1 MGARLARGVVRA
13 GEDRSFSRPYQKSP
27 IAITTIGPT
36 SARPAIGTRYG
47 HGGPAVTKEMRS
59 SRAPFARVL
68 WFVSMLACTAG
79 SSTESPP
86 SSDPS
91 PPASVGPS
99 RPSGEPLVP
108 PSHTGA
114 PPKTAI
120 ASIAIE
126 RPLAV
131 SLPADRTGVLRV
143 RVARNGYVGALSV
156 VVEGLPAD
164 VSADAVTLGGT
175 ETEALVPFSSSV
187 SLLDTSGTVHVSTS
201 TGLTDEAPVHVS
213 VGDQE
218 RRFGN
223 LDVRLGGRGY
233 VPFAGTRWPGSFVA
247 TRGGRAYLLSPRCD
261 LERYEL
267 STLARDR
274 TFGNDGSRHLDA
286 LGISCEGLVRAP
298 NGTLVAT
305 ALAGAKKKLFRLSED
320 GIVDHGY
327 EVDLDASESPSFDPN
342 GRVLVVSSEGV
353 LKRFDASGL
362 SDATFAPTEVPPQA
376 KLVCFAGYTLALS
389 PGSKSG
395 MTLLR
400 IGASGGR
407 ESADDLARAVL
418 DGPGESE
425 SAKWALA
432 LPSGD
437 ALVAVETPAATEG
450 NPRGALVRLVA
461 PADPSGAWDV
471 RRIVMGTSFGEP
483 AFSHD
488 GTFYV
493 TSYTWETGGPGAGR
507 VHAVDAT
514 HHVVAS
520 GRLGSDVEYPWFA
533 RGALALVGDGT
544 AVFTALD
551 PRKPAQ
557 PVIAR
562 LFVAP

>member
-1 MGARLARGVVRA
+1 MGVRLARGVVRA
-13 GEDRSFSRPYQKSP
+13 GEDRSFARPYQKSAM
-27 IAITTIGPT
+27 AIPTIGATPARRATGT
-36 SARPAIGTRYG
+36 SYG
-47 HGGPAVTKEMRS
+47 DRGSAVTKKMRS

-68 WFVSMLACTAG
+68 WFVSMLACTTS
-79 SSTESPP
+79 SSTESPA
-86 SSDPS
+86 STEPS
-91 PPASVGPS
+91 PPASTGPS
-99 RPSGEPLVP
+99 RPSGEPLA
-108 PSHTGA
+108 PSRPGA

-143 RVARNGYVGALSV
+143 RIARNGYVGALSV
-156 VVEGLPAD
+156 MVEGLPAD
-164 VSADAVTLGGT
+164 VSADAVTLGSG
-175 ETEALVPFSSSV
+175 ETEALIPFSSSV

-223 LDVRLGGRGY
+223 LDVALGGRGY

-261 LERYEL
+261 LERFEL
-267 STLARDR
+267 STLTRDR
-274 TFGNDGSRHLDA
+274 TFGSDGSLHLDA
-286 LGISCEGLVRAP
+286 LGISCDGLVRAP

-320 GIVDHGY
+320 GVVDRGY

-353 LKRFDASGL
+353 LRRYETSGL
-362 SDATFAPTEVPPQA
+362 ADATFAPTEVPSQA
-376 KLVCFAGYTLALS
+376 RLVCFASYTLALV
-389 PGSKSG
+389 PGAKSG

-407 ESADDLARAVL
+407 ENADDIARTIL
-418 DGPGESE
+418 DGPAEPE

-437 ALVAVETPAATEG
+437 ALVAVETPAAADG

-461 PADPSGAWDV
+461 PAEPTGAWDA
-471 RRIVMGTSFGEP
+471 RRIAMGTSFGEP
-483 AFSHD
+483 VFTHD

-493 TSYTWETGGPGAGR
+493 TSYTWESGGPGSGR

-514 HHVVAS
+514 YHVIAS